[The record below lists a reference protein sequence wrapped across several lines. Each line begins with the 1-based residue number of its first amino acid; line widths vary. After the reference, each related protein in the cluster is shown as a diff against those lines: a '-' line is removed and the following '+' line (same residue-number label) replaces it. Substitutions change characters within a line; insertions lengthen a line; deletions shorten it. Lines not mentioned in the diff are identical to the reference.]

1 LKPIVTTGNNSP
13 AFRPEFVDTSLSA
26 TTSEVDQVIQQEE
39 NSEEESD
46 DN

>member
-13 AFRPEFVDTSLSA
+13 ALRPEFIDTSLSA